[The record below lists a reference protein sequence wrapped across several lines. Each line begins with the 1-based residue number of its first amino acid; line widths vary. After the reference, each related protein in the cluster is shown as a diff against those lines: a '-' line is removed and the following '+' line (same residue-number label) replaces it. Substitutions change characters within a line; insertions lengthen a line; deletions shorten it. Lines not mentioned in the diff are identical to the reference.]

1 MTKSRVVLLL
11 GTTQT
16 LAWASSYYLPAIL
29 APAIARDTGV
39 ATATVFVA
47 FSCAMLISAAL
58 GPRVGA
64 LIDRHGGRG
73 VLAASNLVFVAGLA
87 LLASASG
94 PVLLFA
100 AWMVLGLAMSMGLYE
115 AGFATLARLYGKG
128 ARSAITGITLLG
140 GFASTVGWPLTAALE
155 AEFGWR
161 AACLGWIAIHLLI
174 ALPLNLF
181 LPRAEAAAEEV
192 AAVTPVAAAVKETR
206 RAALLMAAIFSV
218 SSFTAAALGAHLPA
232 LLLAAGTTPA
242 AAIAAGALLGPAQVG
257 ARLLEFTLLRRAH
270 PLLSA
275 KLAQISHPIAAGLL
289 LVFGAPAAMAFA
301 VVHGAGNGI
310 LTIVRGTLPLA
321 VFGAAG
327 YGARQGLIV
336 APGRFLAALAP
347 AVFGFFVE
355 GYGVAALWLT
365 IAMSVAAFIGLYFL
379 RVAPE
384 SQEAS
389 R

>member
-1 MTKSRVVLLL
+1 MKKSRVVLIL

-16 LAWASSYYLPAIL
+16 LAWAGSYYLPAIL
-29 APAIARDTGV
+29 APAMARDTGV
-39 ATATVFVA
+39 STATVFVA
-47 FSCAMLISAAL
+47 FSCAMLISAVL

-64 LIDRHGGRG
+64 AIDRQGGRG
-73 VLAASNLVFVAGLA
+73 VLAASNLVFASGLA
-87 LLASASG
+87 ILSLAGG

-100 AWMVLGLAMSMGLYE
+100 GWLAMGIAMGMGLYE
-115 AGFATLARLYGKG
+115 AGFATLARLYGKE
-128 ARSAITGITLLG
+128 ARSAITGITLIA
-140 GFASTVGWPLTAALE
+140 GFASTVGWPLTAAME
-155 AEFGWR
+155 AEWGWR
-161 AACLGWIAIHLLI
+161 GACLGWIGIQLLL
-174 ALPLNLF
+174 ALPLNLL
-181 LPRAEAAAEEV
+181 LPRPGAREV
-192 AAVTPVAAAVKETR
+192 AAPKPLPQAAARATR
-206 RAALLMAAIFSV
+206 RSAILMAAIFSV

-232 LLLAAGTTPA
+232 LLLAAGATPA

-257 ARLLEFTLLRRAH
+257 ARVLEFTLLRKAH

-275 KLAQISHPIAAGLL
+275 KLAQISHPVAAALL
-289 LVFGAPAAMAFA
+289 LAFGAPAAMAFA
-301 VVHGAGNGI
+301 VIHGAGNGI

-336 APGRFLAALAP
+336 APGRFLSALAP

-365 IAMSVAAFIGLYFL
+365 IGLSVAAFIGLYWL
-379 RVAPE
+379 RVQPE
-384 SQEAS
+384 SEEAP

>member
-1 MTKSRVVLLL
+1 MTKPRVVLLL

-16 LAWASSYYLPAIL
+16 LAWAGSYYLPAIL
-29 APAIARDTGV
+29 APAMARDAGV
-39 ATATVFVA
+39 STATVFVA
-47 FSCAMLISAAL
+47 FSCAMLIAAVL
-58 GPRVGA
+58 GPRVGLA
-64 LIDRHGGRG
+64 IDRQGGRG
-73 VLAASNLVFVAGLA
+73 VLAASNLVFALGLGLLA
-87 LLASASG
+87 LASG

-100 AWMVLGLAMSMGLYE
+100 GWLLMGLAMAMGLYE
-115 AGFATLARLYGKG
+115 PAFATLARLYGRD

-140 GFASTVGWPLTAALE
+140 GFASTIGWPLTAAMQ
-155 AEFGWR
+155 AEWGWR
-161 AACLGWIAIHLLI
+161 GACLGWIAIHLLV
-174 ALPLNLF
+174 ALPLNML
-181 LPRAEAAAEEV
+181 LPRPGEREVVAPKPQPMEAAQ
-192 AAVTPVAAAVKETR
+192 ETR
-206 RAALLMAAIFSV
+206 RSAILMAAIFAV

-232 LLLAAGTTPA
+232 LLLAAGATPA

-257 ARLLEFTLLRRAH
+257 ARVLEFTLLRKAH

-275 KLAQISHPIAAGLL
+275 RLAQISHPVAAGLL
-289 LVFGAPAAMAFA
+289 LALGAPAAAAFA
-301 VVHGAGNGI
+301 VIHGAGNGI

-336 APGRFLAALAP
+336 APGRFLAAAAP

-365 IAMSVAAFIGLYFL
+365 IGLGIAAFIGLYWL
-379 RVAPE
+379 RVPQESEEAP
-384 SQEAS
+384 